1 MSSNN
6 RNNRGVR
13 RNNRPMPN
21 AKACEDFLKSEL
33 MPMKLVNGKKVPP
46 INITF
51 SKEYFEKSMSEALF
65 DNTLFFS
72 SLVPPNAVKTEEDFK
87 KACFLLYLYFTFSQH
102 GGDSNDLTPVQ
113 KEIDKNIMGFLE
125 DVLGVT
131 EPTDEEREAYK
142 REMAKIESENPTLF
156 PNVKNT
162 NVSSKNIQEAIA
174 KGISANST
182 NVSAASSSTAAAGSG
197 SVAAAT
203 NVPPMSPNEI
213 LDIAKKLSVLIARCK
228 FTDATRLEINEQ
240 TYNEIA
246 HSFGTHNMP
255 FPYAWEQFAMIWPN
269 KNTLF
274 VLQGTSVSTKEA
286 NSAAEEVELLTH
298 VKTKDFANVIYA
310 VFITVVFLN
319 TLQQEENFAECIGRA
334 TMIVHLVLENVDAL
348 LDGDKKVLE
357 KIAASSQVIA
367 EYQGDPDRLI
377 QSYIG
382 NDASAL
388 AQIAEEDDELS
399 ALESANV
406 LGGGLQQGGGLGKIF
421 RAALFAL
428 VASAQVREVE
438 GVWYNPLSWFSSNA
452 TPAVSLQPSST
463 PGPTPSIKPSATA
476 TATPSATQDPLAST
490 RAALV
495 QDLLDL
501 RNRSN
506 YGDGQNL
513 FSEAPFTSVG
523 SLNQSAPPSS
533 WSPAPSPTP
542 GAPKNV
548 VPTPQPKKPVNGA
561 LATMAQMSGLP
572 LNALESARREQP
584 GGLVPREQARYP
596 IPDALLS
603 SLSPV
608 EQNMVM
614 AQRRL
619 QQNQSLA
626 AYRATVGGPLVASV
640 PRVTVTSL
648 AAIAHDSVKGML
660 SPDAHKFYGYLQ
672 SGMIPV
678 CGEACNQGML
688 GLFGNAPLD
697 YRPFLNRGERTV
709 QQDVRRQTD
718 QEYNQLVRSFPQY
731 GSVAATI
738 SSQTVFEAFLPIAN
752 RTVSY
757 ELGGKTA
764 SINPETEI
772 SLEFTNPLVKEVLN
786 NIGNGGQEYELGN
799 VKLVF
804 DANAGVKLK
813 NTATKEESTVGQALR
828 KGKNIVSSMIDVFS
842 DPSAKDVVL
851 PDLQGWAV
859 QFYKKGD
866 TILDSKYA
874 FTTYIPAN
882 QYALLSPLS
891 IGFMGTQYP
900 EYLNAAAN
908 FVKDPVAVKTVD
920 IRTIGFISPT
930 LAISS
935 MTGVPKSLTQFIN
948 AERTYRLVKLRN
960 TIADF
965 MDHGLTTVSGWTG
978 HSDEQVRTMAVTFL
992 TQGQAVQSALVLGS
1006 QGAFTTNASME
1017 NTKSVLAAFKA
1028 VGANMTD
1035 EQLNLASTKAA
1046 EGFLTAAKNLL
1057 DPAVKVA
1064 KAANNVYQEAGES
1077 VLTMSEI
1084 VSKFLRIGIEL
1095 IPTMVI
1101 LQVFGHMVKA
1111 DNAAESGGLVATAV
1125 ESIKSGRDIA
1135 NLVLKL
1141 PGVVGA
1147 VGQGI
1152 TFSLI
1157 GAVAVPMQYM
1167 QGSKGYFMGFYL
1179 AYYFGPRT
1187 VGYVSA
1193 TGKKWLDGLRA
1204 LCGRETPVQKAE
1216 REAKEQAAL
1225 ANAAEKLASAVEK
1238 KAAANARIK
1247 AAAAAAAKAK
1257 ADAEG
1262 AAAAASG
1269 NGSSSAAA
1277 GLGSEGGR
1285 HRRRRATRKHKKSK
1299 SHKKSQHRTRRR

>member
-46 INITF
+46 INISF
-51 SKEYFEKSMSEALF
+51 SKEYFEKSMSEAFF

-87 KACFLLYLYFTFSQH
+87 KACFLLYLYFTFTQH

-131 EPTDEEREAYK
+131 EPTVEEKEAYK

-228 FTDATRLEINEQ
+228 FGDATMLEINEQ
-240 TYNEIA
+240 TYNQIA

-274 VLQGTSVSTKEA
+274 VLEGTSVSTKEA

-357 KIAASSQVIA
+357 KIEASSKMIA
-367 EYQGDPDRLI
+367 EYRGDPDALI

-382 NDASAL
+382 NDATAL

-438 GVWYNPLSWFSSNA
+438 GVWYNPSSWSWFSSNA

-476 TATPSATQDPLAST
+476 TATATATPSATQDPLASS
-490 RAALV
+490 RASLV
-495 QDLLDL
+495 QDLLEL
-501 RNRSN
+501 QNRSN
-506 YGDGQNL
+506 YGDGPNL

-523 SLNQSAPPSS
+523 SLNQSAPTSS

-542 GAPKNV
+542 GAPKNL
-548 VPTPQPKKPVNGA
+548 VPTPEPQRRENAAVGA
-561 LATMAQMSGLP
+561 IARMSGL
-572 LNALESARREQP
+572 NVSTIENARRGKP
-584 GGLVPREQARYP
+584 GHEVN
-596 IPDALLS
+596 DSLLG
-603 SLSPV
+603 SLSPAQ
-608 EQNMVM
+608 QNMVM
-614 AQRRL
+614 ARRRL

-660 SPDAHKFYGYLQ
+660 SPDAHTFYGYLQ

-697 YRPFLNRGERTV
+697 YRPFLNRDERTV
-709 QQDVRRQTD
+709 QQHVRRETD
-718 QEYNQLVRSFPQY
+718 KEYNQLVRSFPQY

-804 DANAGVKLK
+804 DANAGVQLK

-828 KGKNIVSSMIDVFS
+828 KGKNIISSMIDVFS

-882 QYALLSPLS
+882 QYILLSPLS

-1028 VGANMTD
+1028 VGANITD
-1035 EQLNLASTKAA
+1035 EDLNLASKQAA
-1046 EGFLTAAKNLL
+1046 DGFLTAAKILV

-1216 REAKEQAAL
+1216 REAKEEAALANAAAAL
-1225 ANAAEKLASAVEK
+1225 ANAAEK
-1238 KAAANARIK
+1238 KAAAEEK
-1247 AAAAAAAKAK
+1247 YAAAQRRIAEAAA
-1257 ADAEG
+1257 G
-1262 AAAAASG
+1262 RTTASG
-1269 NGSSSAAA
+1269 NSSAASSATA
-1277 GLGSEGGR
+1277 GPGNRAALGGR
-1285 HRRRRATRKHKKSK
+1285 HRRRRITRKHKKSK